1 MSEWEVAEAELE
13 SRLRR
18 FGIPVALVVAVLLVK
33 TGIGH
38 FLFGGEWQ
46 PLEGRFGIL
55 PMIHPPG
62 SLQAIDFPG
71 VGHEL
76 PHAAGSCPG

>member
-38 FLFGGEWQ
+38 FFLRTFLSMW
-46 PLEGRFGIL
+46 
-55 PMIHPPG
+55 
-62 SLQAIDFPG
+62 
-71 VGHEL
+71 VHEL
-76 PHAAGSCPG
+76 GHAVTAWLCVRTTS